1 MYKTTKMLSSMMFIL
16 TVIGYTSICAEQEEY
31 VVRKVNWGMTPEQV
45 RESETW
51 EFLQDTEKGGQR
63 LISYKGTLLNY
74 TCSLQYTFESQKLI
88 HVVYGF
94 LTDSLSETN
103 EAFNLFKSLLTE
115 KYGETK
121 KLPLVWQIAIAQ
133 SIQEGTI
140 TKYLRWIT
148 KDNKTSIVLFD
159 IPGGLSVTYSDKQHE
174 DIRINNAGKQTKVE
188 NPF

>member
-1 MYKTTKMLSSMMFIL
+1 MYKTTKMLSSMMFVL
-16 TVIGYTSICAEQEEY
+16 TVIGYTSIHAGQEEY
-31 VVRKVNWGMTPEQV
+31 AVRKVNWGMSPEQV

-88 HVVYGF
+88 HVSYGF

-103 EAFNLFKSLLTE
+103 ARHLIYLRGLLTE

-133 SIQEGTI
+133 SIQNGTI
-140 TKYLRWIT
+140 TKYLRW
-148 KDNKTSIVLFD
+148 V
-159 IPGGLSVTYSDKQHE
+159 Y
-174 DIRINNAGKQTKVE
+174 RR
-188 NPF
+188 